1 MPVALRRLQP
11 FTKQGFSRS
20 AVGLDDD
27 EMDNMASLMESA
39 LPRKGYYCF
48 DFHKLLRMPLLF
60 EPMLTESCLHG
71 GAMAPQCLFRI
82 YTARRRKHTNIL
94 SSAALL
100 ILSDI
105 QVRMNCVEQFSSL
118 GCIVPTNGLM
128 RY

>member
-48 DFHKLLRMPLLF
+48 DFQQAIEDALALRTNAYRVLLTRGRDGSTVFIPHIHGK
-60 EPMLTESCLHG
+60 TEETYEYLK
-71 GAMAPQCLFRI
+71 QCGFVDL
-82 YTARRRKHTNIL
+82 
-94 SSAALL
+94 
-100 ILSDI
+100 
-105 QVRMNCVEQFSSL
+105 V
-118 GCIVPTNGLM
+118 
-128 RY
+128 